1 MIKLALKMLQFYERI
16 VKREKCYKNCLN
28 IKQKYI
34 MSMVLV
40 YDIDKH
46 LLIEFQSRKH
56 KKNKPIL
63 IIIFCFLFV
72 FLKEYSIQI

>member
-46 LLIEFQSRKH
+46 LLIEFQSRK
-56 KKNKPIL
+56 
-63 IIIFCFLFV
+63 
-72 FLKEYSIQI
+72 Q